1 MERRYF
7 DNHTHSYFSADSR
20 MSIDDAVKVAY
31 ERGLRGICLTDH
43 LDFDAPPGVTEF
55 TFEVPAQQEA
65 IDAEVEYFGLN
76 GRGGRYGDFQLLKG
90 VEIGLQDKSMPRIR
104 KVLEDYRY
112 DCVIGSLHLIDGH
125 DPYFGDYYRPYTY
138 RYAYGHYLEEFARL
152 IRVMPDFDI
161 LGHYDYITR
170 YPDYKETTIHYSE
183 FGDALDAILT
193 FLAENGKTM
202 EINSSGV
209 SGNWAERPS
218 RSARTRMKSPVS
230 ATVSTGAGKWPWRP
244 DSSMRF
250 TSGAGNRSTSLYK
263 KKEGLLLLLFFCLG
277 GCFRRFFLG
286 FFLCFQCLELL
297 FGEFAGGT
305 AVLHPLVVGEH
316 FFVGAVYLGYP
327 FVPYLLERDIFPS
340 AGHLKLL

>member
-31 ERGLRGICLTDH
+31 ERGLSGICLTDH

-170 YPDYKETTIHYSE
+170 YPDYKETTIYYSE
-183 FGDALDAILT
+183 FGDALDSILT
-193 FLAENGKTM
+193 FLAERGKTM
-202 EINSSGV
+202 EINTKTYQLYRGR
-209 SGNWAERPS
+209 RPELDLAVL
-218 RSARTRMKSPVS
+218 R
-230 ATVSTGAGKWPWRP
+230 
-244 DSSMRF
+244 RF
-250 TSGAGNRSTSLYK
+250 R
-263 KKEGLLLLLFFCLG
+263 ELG
-277 GCFRRFFLG
+277 GEALSFGSDAHEITRLGDRFDW
-286 FFLCFQCLELL
+286 C
-297 FGEFAGGT
+297 
-305 AVLHPLVVGEH
+305 
-316 FFVGAVYLGYP
+316 
-327 FVPYLLERDIFPS
+327 RD
-340 AGHLKLL
+340 L

>member
-31 ERGLRGICLTDH
+31 ERGLSGICLTDH

-125 DPYFGDYYRPYTY
+125 DP
-138 RYAYGHYLEEFARL
+138 
-152 IRVMPDFDI
+152 VMPDFDI

-170 YPDYKETTIHYSE
+170 YPDYKETTIYYSE
-183 FGDALDAILT
+183 FGDALDSILT
-193 FLAENGKTM
+193 FLAERGKTM
-202 EINSSGV
+202 EINTKTYQLYRGR
-209 SGNWAERPS
+209 RPELDLAVL
-218 RSARTRMKSPVS
+218 R
-230 ATVSTGAGKWPWRP
+230 
-244 DSSMRF
+244 RF
-250 TSGAGNRSTSLYK
+250 R
-263 KKEGLLLLLFFCLG
+263 ELG
-277 GCFRRFFLG
+277 GEALSFGSDAHEITRLGDRFDWCREMALAAGFKYEVYFRGRKPEYIAL
-286 FFLCFQCLELL
+286 
-297 FGEFAGGT
+297 
-305 AVLHPLVVGEH
+305 
-316 FFVGAVYLGYP
+316 
-327 FVPYLLERDIFPS
+327 
-340 AGHLKLL
+340 